1 MKRNV
6 FIVFLTAILFISC
19 SKDENNQVDAA
30 DPASAIIGSWRA
42 TEFVAADPNSSNVN
56 LGAEIL
62 ANLTAE
68 QCYII
73 TFTFNSD
80 MTLIGESS
88 VNYLQIN
95 ATATGL
101 EVPCPTQKDTES
113 STYTYDG
120 TTLTTVDTDGV
131 TVMVKVS
138 IDGTTM
144 SADAADLDIPNFDAA
159 GEIIFEKF

>member
-6 FIVFLTAILFISC
+6 FILILTTILFISC
-19 SKDENNQVDAA
+19 STDENEPAKVD
-30 DPASAIIGSWRA
+30 PTSAILGSWRA
-42 TEFVAADPNSSNVN
+42 TEFKAADPNSSSVN

-62 ANLTAE
+62 DKLTAE

-80 MTLIGESS
+80 MTLTGESG

-101 EVPCPTQKDTES
+101 DVPCPTQRDTQS

-138 IDGTTM
+138 IDGNTM
-144 SADAADLDIPNFDAA
+144 TADAGDLDIPNFDGA